1 MKSLRV
7 GVAALGLLA
16 GVLAGSAQAAPM
28 FFSWDLNFT
37 QGPLTGQDF
46 QGTLSVNG
54 CGATCSG
61 NFTTPP
67 PATPLSLLSLNITVA
82 GVAFAIN
89 NDTGFGTGFPDDGF
103 DHLGHISAIDYQG
116 VVTVGANTFVLD
128 TSGANVGENVAFY
141 QGALVPD
148 FRDAEYCTIGCSGT
162 RYDSFAGCRIYWRVA
177 GRAPS
182 GVKGCGQFCH
192 VGVTANVVW
201 NLAKETC

>member
-54 CGATCSG
+54 CGATCTG

-67 PATPLSLLSLNITVA
+67 PATPLSLLSLNITVG

-89 NDTGFGTGFPDDGF
+89 NDTGFGTGFPDVTF

-141 QGALVPD
+141 QGALGAPIFGTLSIARLAVP
-148 FRDAEYCTIGCSGT
+148 EPGTIPLLG
-162 RYDSFAGCRIYWRVA
+162 AGLIGVLLA
-177 GRAPS
+177 GRRRAS
-182 GVKGCGQFCH
+182 KGAVNFA
-192 VGVTANVVW
+192 T
-201 NLAKETC
+201 